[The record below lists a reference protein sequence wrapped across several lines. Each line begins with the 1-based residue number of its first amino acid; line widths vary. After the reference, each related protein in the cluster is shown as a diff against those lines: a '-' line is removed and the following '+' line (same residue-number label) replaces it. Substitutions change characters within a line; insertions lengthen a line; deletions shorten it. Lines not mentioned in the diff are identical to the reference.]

1 MKAVMTLRSGNPITL
16 REIVLEDIQ
25 PFFEFTKYIFNHLT
39 DYTIDLPT
47 EFSNDIELEKK
58 QISKFASSGNL
69 LLGAFYENK
78 LIGVLDFIS
87 NKRNR
92 INHWGKFGISLHA
105 DFQNFG
111 IGTQMINMMI
121 EWAKQNG
128 QTKMICLSV
137 HENNTRAI
145 HLYKKLG
152 FIEYGLLKNC
162 IKNVDGRFT
171 NSIEMFLEIE

>member
-1 MKAVMTLRSGNPITL
+1 MQKELILPDGKIIAFRKVTID
-16 REIVLEDIQ
+16 DIQ

-58 QISKFASSGNL
+58 QISKFSSPTNL
-69 LLGAFYENK
+69 LLGAFYKNK

-87 NKRNR
+87 NKRDR

-137 HENNTRAI
+137 HEDNTRAI

-152 FIEYGLLKNC
+152 FTEYGLLKNC
-162 IKNVDGRFT
+162 IKNMDGRFT
-171 NSIEMFLEIE
+171 NSVEMFLAIE

>member
-1 MKAVMTLRSGNPITL
+1 MQKELLMKDDKIITI
-16 REIVLEDIQ
+16 RKITINDIQ
-25 PFFEFTKYIFNHLT
+25 AFFEFTKYIFNHLT

-58 QISKFASSGNL
+58 QISKFSSSGNL

-92 INHWGKFGISLHA
+92 INHWGKFGISLHT

-121 EWAKQNG
+121 EWAKQNE
-128 QTKMICLSV
+128 QTNMICLSV